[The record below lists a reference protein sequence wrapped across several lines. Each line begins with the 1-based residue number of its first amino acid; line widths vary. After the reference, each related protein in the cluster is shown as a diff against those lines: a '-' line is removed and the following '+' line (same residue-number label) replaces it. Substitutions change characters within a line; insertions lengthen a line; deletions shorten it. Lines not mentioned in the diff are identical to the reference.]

1 MIVVGFI
8 PDQFGKAALEH
19 AIAEAKLR
27 DTSLLVINT
36 SKGDSLTDPRYAQG
50 AELSALEERLA
61 DSGVAYEL
69 SHEFGVDAASTLLK
83 ATERDDA
90 ELLVLGLRHR
100 NPVGKMLLG
109 STAQHLLLEC
119 PKPVLAVKPEEHR
132 RP

>member
-1 MIVVGFI
+1 MIVVGYI
-8 PDQFGKAALEH
+8 PDQFGTAALEH

-27 DTSLLVINT
+27 HTSLLVINT
-36 SKGDSLTDPRYAQG
+36 SKGDSLTDPRFAQG
-50 AELSALEERLA
+50 DELRALEERLA
-61 DSGVAYEL
+61 ASGVEYEL
-69 SHEFGVDAASTLLK
+69 THEFGVDAASTLLN
-83 ATERDDA
+83 AMERDDA

>member
-1 MIVVGFI
+1 MIVVGYI
-8 PDQFGKAALEH
+8 PDQFGTAALEH
-19 AIAEAKLR
+19 AVAEAKLR

-36 SKGDSLTDPRYAQG
+36 SKGDSLTDPRFAQG
-50 AELSALEERLA
+50 DELRALEERLA
-61 DSGVAYEL
+61 ASGVEYEL
-69 SHEFGVDAASTLLK
+69 THEFGVDAASTLLN
-83 ATERDDA
+83 AMERADA